1 MNASMN
7 IRDIREDRA
16 ALADL
21 TTRIQDDELERRRR
35 CGCHQCQKRIAA
47 MLDGTPAP
55 SSQTGASRV
64 RLPIER

>member
-21 TTRIQDDELERRRR
+21 TTRIQADELERRRR

-47 MLDGTPAP
+47 MLDGTPAQP
-55 SSQTGASRV
+55 QSGARV

>member
-1 MNASMN
+1 MN
-7 IRDIREDRA
+7 IRDIRDDRA

-21 TTRIQDDELERRRR
+21 TTRIQADDIARWRR

-47 MLDGTPAP
+47 MLDGTPAASP
-55 SSQTGASRV
+55 QPGARV

>member
-1 MNASMN
+1 MN

-21 TTRIQDDELERRRR
+21 TTRIEADELERRRR
-35 CGCHQCQKRIAA
+35 CGCWQCQKRIAA

-55 SSQTGASRV
+55 SPQPGTRV